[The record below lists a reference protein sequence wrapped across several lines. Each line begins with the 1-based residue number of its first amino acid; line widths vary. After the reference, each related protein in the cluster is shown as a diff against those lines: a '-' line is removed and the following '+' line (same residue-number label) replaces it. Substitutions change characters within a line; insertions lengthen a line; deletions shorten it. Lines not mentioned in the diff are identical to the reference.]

1 MHGDPLMVDL
11 IGVHIDSTCS
21 VGELELG
28 HVDDH
33 QMNYDTE

>member
-1 MHGDPLMVDL
+1 MIEFRH
-11 IGVHIDSTCS
+11 VHIESTCS
-21 VGELELG
+21 VGQLELG